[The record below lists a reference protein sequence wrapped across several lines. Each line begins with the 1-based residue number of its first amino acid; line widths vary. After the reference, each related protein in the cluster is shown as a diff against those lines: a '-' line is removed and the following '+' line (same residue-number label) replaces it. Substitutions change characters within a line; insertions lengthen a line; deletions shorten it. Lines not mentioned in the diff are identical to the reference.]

1 MTEANPSEKLSLVEI
16 FAIEPNLKTVADNA
30 FLHRRRRFSGRIGAY
45 ERVKDAARELVGWN
59 AKDPRLRTSAA
70 WDCFFDYI
78 LEGLRL

>member
-1 MTEANPSEKLSLVEI
+1 MEANPSEKLTLAEI
-16 FAIEPNLKTVADNA
+16 LAIEPNLKIVADNTL
-30 FLHRRRRFSGRIGAY
+30 LHRRRRFSGRIDAY
-45 ERVKDAARELVGWN
+45 ERAKDVAWELVGWD